1 MAENGIFLVPTVW
14 IYSTRDLYVFKADI
28 NYLNEL
34 HADTI
39 NRARSAGVKI
49 AAGVDCS
56 YADCPPLEG
65 MVNELKVLVAC
76 GLSNMEAIESA
87 TSRGA
92 ELMGWEEYLG
102 SLTPGKLADMVVVD
116 GDPID
121 DIQNLSR
128 IVLVIQHGQIV
139 ANKLEGKAIPDPLPK
154 PSLLPAWMN

>member
-1 MAENGIFLVPTVW
+1 
-14 IYSTRDLYVFKADI
+14 
-28 NYLNEL
+28 
-34 HADTI
+34 
-39 NRARSAGVKI
+39 
-49 AAGVDCS
+49 
-56 YADCPPLEG
+56 
-65 MVNELKVLVAC
+65 
-76 GLSNMEAIESA
+76 MEAIESA